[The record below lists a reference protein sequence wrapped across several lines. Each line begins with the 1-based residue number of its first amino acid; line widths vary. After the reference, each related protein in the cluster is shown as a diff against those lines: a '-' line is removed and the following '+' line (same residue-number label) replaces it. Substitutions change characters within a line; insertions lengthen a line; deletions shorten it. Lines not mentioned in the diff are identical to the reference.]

1 MANTLQNIVI
11 PVNQW
16 VDLYTLSGISVG
28 AEVSV
33 QNIGVCDLYF
43 AVQATQPTKKNTAFK
58 IIQRENGIPY
68 NSIPGDAG
76 LWAFCNT
83 DGGLVNVELL
93 RDSESKDRISEQ
105 EFRQSLLVALDS
117 INTELHLLNAR
128 FEEAFETDIDG
139 GDVR

>member
-1 MANTLQNIVI
+1 MTNTLPNIII
-11 PVNQW
+11 PVNEW

-43 AVQATQPTKKNTAFK
+43 AVQASEPIKKHTAFK

-68 NSIPGDAG
+68 NSIAGDSG

-93 RDSESKDRISEQ
+93 RDSPAKDRISEQ
-105 EFRQSLLVALDS
+105 EFRQSLLVTLDS
-117 INTELHLLNAR
+117 INIELHLLNAR
-128 FEEAFETDIDG
+128 FEEAFDTGIEGRDM
-139 GDVR
+139 